1 MRRCSLSWSD
11 SESLEMMR
19 SQWTARIP
27 IRSRQMSDRRCR
39 FCQQVFQ
46 LSRYHPHQL
55 VCGRP
60 DCQTQRR
67 REYHRRKL
75 HTDAEYHQ
83 VCRDSQ
89 EKWRRRNPDYPRHYR
104 QSHPTSVERNRQGQR
119 RRDRQRH
126 LQNLVKNNL
135 AFDLKNSAAEVWLLG
150 PQAENLAKN
159 NLAFSQVLIL
169 PRLPYGPA
177 DAAGS

>member
-1 MRRCSLSWSD
+1 
-11 SESLEMMR
+11 
-19 SQWTARIP
+19 
-27 IRSRQMSDRRCR
+27 MSNRRCR
-39 FCQQVFQ
+39 YCQQLFQ
-46 LSRYHPHQL
+46 LSRYHPHQF
-55 VCGRP
+55 VCSQP
-60 DCQTQRR
+60 DCQRQRR

-89 EKWRRRNPDYPRHYR
+89 QKWRDRHPDYPRQYR
-104 QSHPTSVERNRQGQR
+104 QSHLTSVERNRQVQR
-119 RRDRQRH
+119 RRDRQRR

-135 AFDLKNSAAEVWLLG
+135 AFDLKHSAAEVWLLG

-169 PRLPYGPA
+169 PAVPFSPA
-177 DAAGS
+177 PAAGS